1 MESMKTS
8 VTQTECSKDLSFKKP
23 VKPINILL
31 VDDRPENLISLE
43 SILEQEGRTILKA
56 NSGEEALVIALEKD
70 IAMILLDV
78 QMPGMDGFEVARL
91 LKENSHTKDIAIIFV
106 TALSKDEKYS
116 IQGYEEG
123 AVDYLLKPL
132 DTYVVRAKVNVF
144 TKLYLQQ
151 RELRE
156 NNDLLQRTNKQLD
169 EFVYIV
175 SHDLKAP
182 LRGLASLAAFL
193 EDEIGDNPK
202 PEIADLLMMMKSRT
216 GRMQQMIDGILHY
229 SRLANTKGNK
239 EVVDVKDLINNII
252 DLVSP
257 PDSISFHIS
266 DKLPKII
273 CEKIKL
279 HEVFQNLI
287 SNAIKYND
295 KAEGKIEICCI
306 EKEDEFEFMVKDNG
320 VGIRPEH
327 QEKIFGLFQT
337 LLPKDQCEST
347 GIGLTIVKK
356 IVESENGRITVNS
369 KFGEG
374 STFCFTWNK

>member
-1 MESMKTS
+1 MNTL
-8 VTQTECSKDLSFKKP
+8 VTQTECTNEQPFKKQQ
-23 VKPINILL
+23 KPINILL

-56 NSGEEALVIALEKD
+56 QSGEEALVIALEKD

-91 LKENSHTKDIAIIFV
+91 LKENSHTRDIAIIFV

-132 DTYVVRAKVNVF
+132 DTPVVRAKVNVF
-144 TKLYLQQ
+144 SKLYLQQ
-151 RELRE
+151 RELKE
-156 NNDLLQRTNKQLD
+156 NNELLQRTNKQLD

-182 LRGLASLAAFL
+182 LRGLASLATFL
-193 EDEIGDNPK
+193 EDEIGENPK
-202 PEIADLLMMMKSRT
+202 PEIADLLAMMKSRT

-229 SRLANTKGNK
+229 SRLANTKGKK
-239 EVVDVKDLINNII
+239 EEVDVKDLINNII

-257 PDSISFHIS
+257 PDSIAFHVS
-266 DKLPKII
+266 DNLPKIM

-295 KAEGKIEICCI
+295 KTEGRIQISCI
-306 EKEDEFEFMVKDNG
+306 EREDEYEFVVKDNG

-356 IVESENGRITVNS
+356 IVESENGRITVS
-369 KFGEG
+369 STFGEG